1 MNTTQ
6 KGRMQKVL
14 ENKRNNLKIGKHP
27 EKTVEHKKKTQKR
40 PEKEE
45 MRTTASANRQ
55 D

>member
-27 EKTVEHKKKTQKR
+27 EKTVEHKKKTQKDQ
-40 PEKEE
+40 KKKK
-45 MRTTASANRQ
+45 
-55 D
+55 